1 VADGYLPSQAVCLN
15 KETTVATGETN
26 GGAVC
31 RAFTAQVARSGEG
44 LPWSLLHLNLANN
57 QFGGTVEG
65 QR

>member
-15 KETTVATGETN
+15 KGTTVATGETN

-44 LPWSLLHLNLANN
+44 LP
-57 QFGGTVEG
+57 
-65 QR
+65 